1 MSAFAP
7 FRSALPPTPDIR
19 DKAGNDPLWLQA
31 DIQRP
36 EIEVRF
42 TPSSRH
48 SGQGWEGL
56 KLTQSGHLSPTH
68 PLDGAMISARSAN
81 FSANEQP
88 RDRGVNAAGG
98 N

>member
-1 MSAFAP
+1 MAKTYRQSRRRGTSAMAP
-7 FRSALPPTPDIR
+7 GSDIPAAVSGFELIYSALPPGSDI
-19 DKAGNDPLWLQA
+19 A
-31 DIQRP
+31 DNPGIRG
-36 EIEVRF
+36 VM
-42 TPSSRH
+42 
-48 SGQGWEGL
+48 
-56 KLTQSGHLSPTH
+56 TQSGHLSPTH